1 MLTPV
6 FGGIFHRQI
15 DKKGLELI
23 FWPPNN
29 NRGMTYQTDGNNL
42 SKTNG
47 YLVGAVNKECYCLNT
62 RLLLRVI
69 NQ

>member
-1 MLTPV
+1 MLTPE

-15 DKKGLELI
+15 DKKRARVDILA
-23 FWPPNN
+23 PNN

-47 YLVGAVNKECYCLNT
+47 YLVGVVNIECYCLNT
-62 RLLLRVI
+62 RLLVRVI